1 MKKSIISTILVL
13 AVVVLMMAACGST
26 PAKKDDAVVEKSEVV
41 QQKANDKN
49 SAQDKQSESSEKDEQ
64 MSEKDLEYL
73 SDLIDNKIA
82 KRIEI
87 FNNEEI
93 IASDPMIDE
102 TFKELKS
109 LMEEFSDKIAK
120 LPSIVDVKDNKIRK
134 EYFVFLFEYHSIIIK
149 IENKRLK
156 LQKEIEQVFNDL
168 NDDKNK
174 DVLGELK
181 KILSEWSSKQVE
193 NKLEEFHKR
202 IAEKHG
208 IKIEDLE
215 KFLILGKGRG
225 EENLSA
231 KVSESQ
237 EKLSPEVRKYIE
249 MAADKAFEALKVQIM
264 DENYIWPIQNK
275 IYSSRETFKG
285 GQDAGFISSGFGDG
299 RSHVGID
306 LAFKDGVPV
315 YAAASGTISFVGCD
329 SRCNSCDS
337 CDKGYGKY
345 VIISHPNGSETR
357 YAHLQ
362 DFKVVQGEKVN
373 QGDLIGHVGHS
384 GLCKGSHLHFEI
396 RKDSKPVDPMLYLP
410 ELEEKDE
417 TEKTEEVKKP
427 NN

>member
-1 MKKSIISTILVL
+1 MSE
-13 AVVVLMMAACGST
+13 
-26 PAKKDDAVVEKSEVV
+26 PAK
-41 QQKANDKN
+41 
-49 SAQDKQSESSEKDEQ
+49 
-64 MSEKDLEYL
+64 
-73 SDLIDNKIA
+73 
-82 KRIEI
+82 
-87 FNNEEI
+87 
-93 IASDPMIDE
+93 
-102 TFKELKS
+102 T
-109 LMEEFSDKIAK
+109 
-120 LPSIVDVKDNKIRK
+120 
-134 EYFVFLFEYHSIIIK
+134 
-149 IENKRLK
+149 
-156 LQKEIEQVFNDL
+156 
-168 NDDKNK
+168 
-174 DVLGELK
+174 
-181 KILSEWSSKQVE
+181 
-193 NKLEEFHKR
+193 
-202 IAEKHG
+202 
-208 IKIEDLE
+208 
-215 KFLILGKGRG
+215 
-225 EENLSA
+225 
-231 KVSESQ
+231 
-237 EKLSPEVRKYIE
+237 
-249 MAADKAFEALKVQIM
+249 
-264 DENYIWPIQNK
+264 NYIWPIKNK
-275 IYSSRETFKG
+275 IYPSRETFKG

-337 CDKGYGKY
+337 CDKGYVKY